1 MSKELTE
8 DTVMEV
14 LEDVVDPEFDI
25 NIVDLG
31 LIYEVDVEDG
41 NVDILM
47 TLTTKGCPFHGVFRE
62 VITEEL
68 QELDAVEEIDIEL
81 TFDPHW
87 DPEMMSDEARRKF
100 GSIPGRSAF

>member
-1 MSKELTE
+1 MVTE
-8 DTVMEV
+8 NEVMDR
-14 LEDVVDPEFDI
+14 LEEVVDPEFDI

-31 LIYEVDVEDG
+31 LIYEVEVDDED

-68 QELDAVEEIDIEL
+68 EEMEEVEGIDIEL
-81 TFDPHW
+81 TFEPKW
-87 DPEMMSDEARRKF
+87 DPDMMTDKARQKF
-100 GSIPGRSAF
+100 GKVPGRHVF